1 MRVGLKPKAS
11 GFIKNGR
18 GLCME
23 HTHEK
28 AEAGG
33 KPRKPRLAS
42 SHQKLEERKRS
53 FPGTFREGTAL
64 PRHKSTERIST

>member
-23 HTHEK
+23 HTHVK

-33 KPRKPRLAS
+33 KPRKPRLAR
-42 SHQKLEERKRS
+42 SHQKLEETENNPSLEPSERAQLYHATRAQ
-53 FPGTFREGTAL
+53 RE
-64 PRHKSTERIST
+64 